1 MYRRL
6 VGFSSASAWE
16 TPLRNILV
24 SLAIAAAL
32 ATSAIARAAAP
43 ADGTAAPAPE
53 AERDG
58 AVAPIDCPLHQGGV
72 DPKGMRPFA
81 ETEKWIEY
89 LDKPERAE
97 WQKPDAVVKALGL
110 QGSETVADLG
120 AGSGY
125 FTFRFAKALRTGK
138 VVATDVDPEMVR
150 HMHRKVM
157 AEHLANV
164 RVVLTD
170 PKDPGIPSDADVAFV
185 CDVIHHVAD
194 RDARLH
200 RGFEEMKPGARLVVI
215 EFKEGKLP
223 QGPPE
228 AVKIPK
234 AKLVSMLEGVGFK
247 LRLERREL
255 LPYQHFLV
263 FEKPAAAGR

>member
-1 MYRRL
+1 M
-6 VGFSSASAWE
+6 
-16 TPLRNILV
+16 RNVFLILV
-24 SLAIAAAL
+24 TTAAL
-32 ATSAIARAAAP
+32 ASSVIAGAGEPPRQS
-43 ADGTAAPAPE
+43 GAPAP
-53 AERDG
+53 APERDG

-72 DPKGMRPFA
+72 DPRGMRPFA

-110 QGSETVADLG
+110 RGSETVADLG

-125 FTFRFAKALRTGK
+125 FTFRLARALPAGK

-150 HMHRKVM
+150 HIHRKVM
-157 AEHLANV
+157 EEHVPNV
-164 RVVLTD
+164 RAVLVGPED
-170 PKDPGIPSDADVAFV
+170 PRIPPDADMAFA
-185 CDVIHHVAD
+185 CDVVHHVSD
-194 RDARLH
+194 RDAWLH
-200 RGFEEMKPGARLVVI
+200 KGFQEMKPGARLVVI

-228 AVKIPK
+228 AMKIPK
-234 AKLVSMLEGVGFK
+234 AKLLSMLEGVGFE
-247 LRLERREL
+247 LRLDRPEL

-263 FEKPAAAGR
+263 FEKPAAAVGTHRLP